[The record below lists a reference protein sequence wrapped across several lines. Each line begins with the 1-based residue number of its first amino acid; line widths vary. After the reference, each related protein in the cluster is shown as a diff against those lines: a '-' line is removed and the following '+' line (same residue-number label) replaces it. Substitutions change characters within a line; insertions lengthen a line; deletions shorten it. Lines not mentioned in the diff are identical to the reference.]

1 MERKIE
7 SKLMNWKN
15 KRFQALLVKGARQI
29 GKRYSIEHFLA
40 KEFASYKEVN
50 FANYASALEAFAFL
64 KGYDDFESKLSLLFG
79 DVIDEPNVAIFFD
92 EIQLIYRRRREEKE
106 KNPKALDGT
115 VDLVTLI
122 KNVVQKDK
130 RRYILS
136 GSLLGVTLEG
146 VLLDPA
152 GYMDVI
158 KMYPMDFEEFL
169 WAKGFSKQII
179 KKLRDSF
186 KTRTVIDDTIHQKLL
201 YLFREYVMIGGM
213 PEALEHYLKDNNFY
227 NATLSQEQIIG
238 YYHKD
243 IVTYSRINERLEIQE
258 IYDAIPSEIDSK
270 NKRFKKINLDLPNAK
285 NLDLADRFL
294 WLTKAGV
301 ALPVYNT
308 TDLSRPLTISE
319 QRKTL
324 KLFMSDVGLLSS
336 LLLGDDGRKK
346 MLSGDII
353 LNYGA
358 PFENVVAQELTAH
371 GFAPLHYWNSKK
383 SGEIDFVI
391 SKDGESLPIEIKS
404 GKSGPDCAYNHRAL
418 DHSISVNESIR
429 QAYVFSEENIFK
441 ESDIITNFPIYLI
454 AFLENDKPNPFEE

>member
-15 KRFQALLVKGARQI
+15 KRFQALLIKGARQI
-29 GKRYSIEHFLA
+29 GKSYSIEHFLA
-40 KEFASYKEVN
+40 KEFVSYKEVN
-50 FANYASALEAFAFL
+50 FASDASALESFSL
-64 KGYDDFESKLSLLFG
+64 IKDYDDFETKLSLLFG
-79 DVIDEPNVAIFFD
+79 DVIDDSGVAVFFD
-92 EIQLIYRRRREEKE
+92 EIQLLYRRRRELKE
-106 KNPKALDGT
+106 KNPEALDGT
-115 VDLVTLI
+115 VDLITII
-122 KNVVQKDK
+122 KSVVQKDK
-130 RRYILS
+130 RRYVLS

-146 VLLDPA
+146 VVLDPA

-179 KKLRDSF
+179 NKLRDNF
-186 KTRTVIDDTIHQKLL
+186 KEKTPIDEGVHKKLL
-201 YLFREYVMIGGM
+201 YLFGEYVMIGGM

-243 IVTYSRINERLEIQE
+243 IVTYSPINERLEIQE
-258 IYDAIPSEIDSK
+258 IFDAIPSEIDSK

-285 NLDLADRFL
+285 NLDLTDKFL

-301 ALPVYNT
+301 ALPVYNV
-308 TDLSRPLTISE
+308 TDLSRPLKISE

-336 LLLGDDGRKK
+336 LLLGDAGRKR
-346 MLSGDII
+346 MLSGEIS

-358 PFENVVAQELTAH
+358 PFENVVASELTSH

-383 SGEIDFVI
+383 NGEIDFVI
-391 SKDGESLPIEIKS
+391 DKDGEPLPIEIKS
-404 GKSGPDCAYNHRAL
+404 GKSNPDCTYNHSAL
-418 DHSISVNESIR
+418 NHCLSSNRSI
-429 QAYVFSEENIFK
+429 QDAYVFSEENIFQ
-441 ESDIITNFPIYLI
+441 ESNIITNYPIYLI
-454 AFLENDKPNPFEE
+454 AFLENDKPNPFED